1 MTCAELRERLD
12 AYAREALPE
21 AEARAIEA
29 HLSRCELCTVWLESE
44 EPVLEGT
51 ARLPRSIEPDP
62 AIWSELQGRLSRRGP
77 ERRAVGRRISAPAWV
92 LAAAATILIVASAGV
107 TAVLTRPG
115 GNGAVAAPGSPLEL
129 QYSSATADLM
139 MELGRARSRL
149 DPLTMA
155 VIERNLR
162 VIDSA
167 LVESRRALA
176 GDPGNQALEQ
186 LVVAAWRQKM
196 DFLRRAVALAPAS

>member
-1 MTCAELRERLD
+1 MNCGEIRERLD
-12 AYAREALPE
+12 GYARETLSP
-21 AEARAIEA
+21 AEARAVEE
-29 HLSRCELCTVWLESE
+29 HLDRCELCGAWLESA
-44 EPVLEGT
+44 EPGLPET
-51 ARLPRSIEPDP
+51 ARLPRSIEPAP
-62 AIWSELQGRLSRRGP
+62 ELWPEIRSRLVRRLP
-77 ERRAVGRRISAPAWV
+77 RRGRRITAPAWAMA
-92 LAAAATILIVASAGV
+92 LAASLLIAATAGV
-107 TAVLTRPG
+107 TAVLTRPA
-115 GNGAVAAPGSPLEL
+115 GNGAIAAPGSPLEL

-139 MELGRARSRL
+139 MELGRAKSRL

-176 GDPGNQALEQ
+176 GNPGNEALEQ